1 MWKIIFSL
9 FICIF
14 LFVSHSEGTSPSFVS
29 LWKSGEMEIQGILPA
44 EWRPLKA
51 EELAAL
57 ISAIPE
63 NITQQSGKMVSGFQI
78 ELENKKDN
86 SPSYNSRIMVFV
98 KTDEYVNL
106 EMIQKT
112 YAWLEKNRNL
122 LAGMLSDQVEKASI
136 QNIEYKQNLPAI
148 LFQNN
153 LSVNEHLFTE
163 LSSIVFLKGSIMSI
177 VCITEEKK
185 FAEYKTVFHSFIESI
200 VIPVSLRHTSVNSS
214 QHVPLLTGIFA
225 VLERKW
231 QPLLGVFIIIGIYAW
246 VYRTSDEKKV

>member
-1 MWKIIFSL
+1 
-9 FICIF
+9 
-14 LFVSHSEGTSPSFVS
+14 
-29 LWKSGEMEIQGILPA
+29 MEIQGILPA
-44 EWRPLKA
+44 EWRPLKT

-78 ELENKKDN
+78 KLENKKGN
-86 SPSYNSRIMVFV
+86 SPSHNSRIMVFV
-98 KTDEYVNL
+98 KTDEYVNQ

-122 LAGMLSDQVEKASI
+122 LSGMLADQVEKASI

-177 VCITEEKK
+177 VCIAEEKK

-200 VIPVSLRHTSVNSS
+200 VIPVSLRHASVNSS

-225 VLERKW
+225 LLEKKW
-231 QPLLGVFIIIGIYAW
+231 QPFLGIIILVGIYGR
-246 VYRTSDEKKV
+246 VFLTGRGKEYDLKG